1 MPRDPRAYLFDIA
14 AAAGLIRQFVG
25 TRDFEAF
32 AGDALVQSGVER
44 QFEII
49 GEALSQLRRL
59 DPALAAAIREHQR
72 IIGFRNLLI
81 HGYAEVDE
89 SVVWSIVSEKLP
101 WLVADVQ
108 ALQARLGD

>member
-1 MPRDPRAYLFDIA
+1 MIRA
-14 AAAGLIRQFVG
+14 
-25 TRDFEAF
+25 
-32 AGDALVQSGVER
+32 
-44 QFEII
+44 
-49 GEALSQLRRL
+49 
-59 DPALAAAIREHQR
+59 HQR
-72 IIGFRNLLI
+72 IVGFRNLLI

>member
-14 AAAGLIRQFVG
+14 EAAGLIRQFVG
-25 TRDFEAF
+25 SRDYEAYV
-32 AGDALVQSGVER
+32 ADALVQSGVER

-59 DPALAAAIREHQR
+59 DPDLAAAIREYQR

-89 SVVWSIVSEKLP
+89 SVVWSIVTEKLP
-101 WLVADVQ
+101 LLIADIQ
-108 ALQARLGD
+108 TLQARLGD

>member
-25 TRDFEAF
+25 SRDFEAY
-32 AGDALVQSGVER
+32 AADVLIQSGVER

-49 GEALSQLRRL
+49 GEALSQLRKL
-59 DPALAAAIREHQR
+59 DPGLAAEIREHQR

-89 SVVWSIVSEKLP
+89 SVVWSVVTEKLP
-101 WLVADVQ
+101 SLVADIQ
-108 ALQARLGD
+108 TLQARLGD